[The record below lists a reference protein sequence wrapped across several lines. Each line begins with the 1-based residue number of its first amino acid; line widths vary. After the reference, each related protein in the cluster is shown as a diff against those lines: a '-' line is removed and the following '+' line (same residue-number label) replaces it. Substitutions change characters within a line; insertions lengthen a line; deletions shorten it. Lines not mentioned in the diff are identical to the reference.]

1 MIIFGVPNVP
11 MLIEVT
17 QVIGLIIT
25 QYVTPSLFP

>member
-17 QVIGLIIT
+17 QVGLIIT
-25 QYVTPSLFP
+25 LYVTPSLFP